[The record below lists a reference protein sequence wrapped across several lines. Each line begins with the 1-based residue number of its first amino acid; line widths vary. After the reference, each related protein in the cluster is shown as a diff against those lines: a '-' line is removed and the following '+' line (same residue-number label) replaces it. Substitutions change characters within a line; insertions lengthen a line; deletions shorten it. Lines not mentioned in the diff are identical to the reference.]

1 VKAFWEG
8 QEAALRNRLR
18 APADPLAS
26 LEQRPDVMMGK
37 PVIAGTRITVE
48 LLQGLHATGWSRDN
62 ILAIY
67 PYLSDAEVDQAL
79 AYKA

>member
-1 VKAFWEG
+1 MDSTHIVID
-8 QEAALRNRLR
+8 
-18 APADPLAS
+18 PA
-26 LEQRPDVMMGK
+26 VCNGK
-37 PVIAGTRITVE
+37 PHVKGTRLTVE

-67 PYLSDAEVDQAL
+67 PYLGEAEVDEAL